1 MKIVPLNEVRAN
13 LPTMIDQS
21 QQEAIMVTRHGKEA
35 AVIISPSVYEAMLE
49 AWEDAQ
55 DLKLIEESQG
65 DWGAMHKWEDVKRE
79 LGLL

>member
-1 MKIVPLNEVRAN
+1 
-13 LPTMIDQS
+13 
-21 QQEAIMVTRHGKEA
+21 MVTRHGKEA

>member
-21 QQEAIMVTRHGKEA
+21 QKEAIMVTRHGKEA
-35 AVIISPSVYEAMLE
+35 AVIISPSVYEEMLE

-55 DLKLIEESQG
+55 DLKLIEGSQG